1 MIGFKRDGVLFLN
14 NDDVKT
20 IKRLFD
26 VVENPVEFNN
36 EFGFFKTQLEEKDK
50 QISMLHQA
58 LDQQQILT
66 KQALDDKK
74 ELQIE
79 LAENQNKSFWQRLLK
94 K

>member
-1 MIGFKRDGVLFLN
+1 
-14 NDDVKT
+14 
-20 IKRLFD
+20 
-26 VVENPVEFNN
+26 
-36 EFGFFKTQLEEKDK
+36 
-50 QISMLHQA
+50 MLLQA

-79 LAENQNKSFWQRLLK
+79 LSENQNKSFWQRLLK